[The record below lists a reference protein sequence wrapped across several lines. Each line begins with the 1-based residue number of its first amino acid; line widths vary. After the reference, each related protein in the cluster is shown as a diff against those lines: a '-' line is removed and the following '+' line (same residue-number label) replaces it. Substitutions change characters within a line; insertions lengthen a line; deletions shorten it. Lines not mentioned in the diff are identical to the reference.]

1 MSSSGRYRVVGV
13 LPESALA
20 DVRPGTV
27 FERMAFD
34 LRARVLLEA
43 VPGGFVVRHEGFKK
57 IGWEWRETDEA
68 RHSYDAEEW
77 DLACRYFNSLLLS
90 PGYRGT
96 SRFDLIPSAGE

>member
-1 MSSSGRYRVVGV
+1 MSGAGRYRVVGV

-57 IGWEWRETDEA
+57 IVLRRRGVGPCLPVLQLPPTFPRLS
-68 RHSYDAEEW
+68 R
-77 DLACRYFNSLLLS
+77 DLPVRSH
-90 PGYRGT
+90 P
-96 SRFDLIPSAGE
+96 

>member
-1 MSSSGRYRVVGV
+1 MSGAGRYRVVGV

-57 IGWEWRETDEA
+57 IGWEWRGGSGGPPA
-68 RHSYDAEEW
+68 SPAPGGGRRSPAFPPPPLLPPPPRAPP
-77 DLACRYFNSLLLS
+77 LAAL
-90 PGYRGT
+90 P
-96 SRFDLIPSAGE
+96 